1 MINRQ
6 INESQIEMKNSHNCP
21 HRLAVNSVIC
31 KYCGQPQC
39 DLCIKEHLEHHIK
52 NNDKE
57 INWEDME

>member
-1 MINRQ
+1 
-6 INESQIEMKNSHNCP
+6 MKNEKNCP

-39 DLCIKEHLEHHIK
+39 DLCIKEHLAAHIK

-57 INWEDME
+57 IRWEDME